1 MMHSGLRTGYTETE
15 LFAAVRL
22 AYAGDAAM
30 VVALPKL
37 GSPAD
42 LVTTL
47 TPDDLNIEWGDF
59 IVDLTLPRFEFET
72 EVPLKDALQA
82 LGIEAAFV
90 PPRPGADDTADLTGI
105 TTVRELYVHEAL
117 HNPFIALDENGTEAT
132 AATAQIFGTTSLALP
147 ATFTADRPFLF
158 WIEHTPTNE
167 VLFLGQVTN
176 PADT

>member
-1 MMHSGLRTGYTETE
+1 
-15 LFAAVRL
+15 
-22 AYAGDAAM
+22 
-30 VVALPKL
+30 
-37 GSPAD
+37 
-42 LVTTL
+42 
-47 TPDDLNIEWGDF
+47 
-59 IVDLTLPRFEFET
+59 
-72 EVPLKDALQA
+72 LQA

-117 HNPFIALDENGTEAT
+117 HRTFIALDENGTEAT
-132 AATAQIFGTTSLALP
+132 AATAQIFGTTSLPLP

-167 VLFLGQVTN
+167 LLFLGQVTN